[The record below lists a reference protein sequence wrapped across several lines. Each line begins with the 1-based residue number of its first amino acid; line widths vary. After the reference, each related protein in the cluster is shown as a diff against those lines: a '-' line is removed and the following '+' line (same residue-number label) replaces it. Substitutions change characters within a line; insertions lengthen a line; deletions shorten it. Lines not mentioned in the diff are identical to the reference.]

1 MKKTI
6 DPSASTSQIDFLSKF
21 DRDSVKEEKLVD
33 LIIKQIPNVKYLR
46 GRIFASLDIDKG
58 VQTIA
63 LGHVENILYNL
74 ATLAWEKSR
83 WIPKYKYEHLTHFL
97 DMTLDGRVL
106 NCTIVITKEDV
117 QEAVNNVAD
126 QTITPLKGQSA
137 LLRHEFRRVD
147 TIIANFKTLKFLF
160 Q

>member
-6 DPSASTSQIDFLSKF
+6 DPSASTSQTEFLSKF

-33 LIIKQIPNVKYLR
+33 LIVKQIPNVKYLR
-46 GRIFASLDIDKG
+46 GRIFASTEVDADTKK
-58 VQTIA
+58 IA
-63 LGHVENILYNL
+63 LGHVENILFNL
-74 ATLAWEKSR
+74 AALAWEKSR
-83 WIPKYKYEHLTHFL
+83 WVPKYKYEHLTHFL

-106 NCTIVITKEDV
+106 NCTIVITKEEV
-117 QEAVNNVAD
+117 QEAVNNVSE
-126 QTITPLKGQSA
+126 QTCAPLRGQA
-137 LLRHEFRRVD
+137 AVLKHEFRRVE